1 MFGGSKPAQGRAAT
15 IYLRGEEREFSATE
29 GGFSINWSNRIQ
41 GKGAKGSKLIKRM
54 ELLLEHLT
62 QFNSSKLIIEM

>member
-54 ELLLEHLT
+54 E
-62 QFNSSKLIIEM
+62 